1 MENTIIIRHNAV
13 RDRLANA
20 AQDGQFAA
28 SIEKRG
34 VLVDGTESKPADVYI
49 EWK

>member
-1 MENTIIIRHNAV
+1 VQDHNAI
-13 RDRLANA
+13 RDRLASA

-34 VLVDGTESKPADVYI
+34 VLVNGTESKPADI
-49 EWK
+49 